1 MDAQPAPAARPAPT
15 GPRAARKRQAIVRA
29 ARDLFLRE
37 GFGVGMDAIA
47 AEAGVSKVTVYNHF
61 GSKEALFTA
70 VVAGAL
76 DEPLGEGEKDGKDGK
91 DGRGGRDG
99 RDGRGGRDGKGSEGA
114 QSAERQLGGPDLA
127 RLVDADGPAELKAA
141 LTDAG
146 RAWGRAVRADTE
158 GRALRTLVATE
169 LHRFPELGRAWRAHG
184 PAGHHPAVANAL
196 RTLADRGLLD
206 VPDLEVA
213 VLQLYSLLVFP
224 QMVFEQ
230 YGTELGE
237 ELGERLVVDG
247 VEMFLRRYAPTPG
260 STPAPGPARA
270 PSSTPAT

>member
-1 MDAQPAPAARPAPT
+1 MDAQPGRPATPAQPASPAKPAPT
-15 GPRAARKRQAIVRA
+15 GARAARKRQAVVRA

-70 VVAGAL
+70 VVAGVL
-76 DEPLGEGEKDGKDGK
+76 DEPLAEGGQGEGPE
-91 DGRGGRDG
+91 
-99 RDGRGGRDGKGSEGA
+99 
-114 QSAERQLGGPDLA
+114 LA
-127 RLVDADGPAELKAA
+127 RLVEADGPDALKAA
-141 LTDAG
+141 LTEAG
-146 RAWGRAVRADTE
+146 RAWGRAVRTDAE

-184 PAGHHPAVANAL
+184 PAGHHPAVAEAL

-230 YGTELGE
+230 YGTEPGE
-237 ELGERLVVDG
+237 ELSERLVVDG
-247 VEMFLRRYAPTPG
+247 VEMFLRRYTPAPAPTPDPEPG
-260 STPAPGPARA
+260 S
-270 PSSTPAT
+270 

>member
-1 MDAQPAPAARPAPT
+1 MDDRPAKPAPT

-29 ARDLFLRE
+29 ARALFLRE

-76 DEPLGEGEKDGKDGK
+76 DEPLADSGAVDSRTTDGGTADS
-91 DGRGGRDG
+91 RTPSGGTA
-99 RDGRGGRDGKGSEGA
+99 GSGTT
-114 QSAERQLGGPDLA
+114 RRPDLA
-127 RLVDADGPAELKAA
+127 RLVDADGPDALKAA
-141 LTDAG
+141 LTEAG
-146 RAWGRAVRADTE
+146 RAWGRAVRADAE

-184 PAGHHPAVANAL
+184 PAGHHPEVADAL
-196 RTLADRGLLD
+196 RTLADRGRLD
-206 VPDLEVA
+206 IPDLEVA

-224 QMVFEQ
+224 HMVFEQ
-230 YGTELGE
+230 YGTELTE
-237 ELGERLVVDG
+237 DLSERLVVDG
-247 VEMFLRRYAPTPG
+247 VETFLRRYAP
-260 STPAPGPARA
+260 AP
-270 PSSTPAT
+270 

>member
-1 MDAQPAPAARPAPT
+1 MEPKPAPT
-15 GPRAARKRQAIVRA
+15 GPRAARKRQAVVRA

-76 DEPLGEGEKDGKDGK
+76 DEPLG
-91 DGRGGRDG
+91 
-99 RDGRGGRDGKGSEGA
+99 A
-114 QSAERQLGGPDLA
+114 
-127 RLVDADGPAELKAA
+127 DADGPDLSRLPDAEDLHAA
-141 LTDAG
+141 LTEAG
-146 RAWGRAVRADTE
+146 RAWARAVRTDDE

-184 PAGHHPAVANAL
+184 PAGHHPAAADAL
-196 RTLADRGLLD
+196 RALADRGRL
-206 VPDLEVA
+206 VIPDLEVA

-230 YGTELGE
+230 YGTELTE
-237 ELGERLVVDG
+237 ELSERLVVDG
-247 VEMFLRRYAPTPG
+247 VEMFLRHYTP
-260 STPAPGPARA
+260 
-270 PSSTPAT
+270 

>member
-1 MDAQPAPAARPAPT
+1 MDAQPVPAAKPAPT
-15 GPRAARKRQAIVRA
+15 GPRAARKRQAVVRA

-70 VVAGAL
+70 VVAGVL
-76 DEPLGEGEKDGKDGK
+76 DEPLGDGGHGEG
-91 DGRGGRDG
+91 GRGD
-99 RDGRGGRDGKGSEGA
+99 
-114 QSAERQLGGPDLA
+114 GPDLA
-127 RLVDADGPAELKAA
+127 RLVQADGPDALKAA

-146 RAWGRAVRADTE
+146 RAWGLAVRTDAE

-184 PAGHHPAVANAL
+184 PAGHHPAVADAL
-196 RTLADRGLLD
+196 RTLAERGLLD
-206 VPDLEVA
+206 IPDLEVA

-230 YGTELGE
+230 YGTELTE

-247 VEMFLRRYAPTPG
+247 VEMFLRRYASPPG
-260 STPAPGPARA
+260 STPGPAHSSAR
-270 PSSTPAT
+270 SSTPAP

>member
-1 MDAQPAPAARPAPT
+1 MDAQPAPAAKPAPT

-70 VVAGAL
+70 VVAGGL
-76 DEPLGEGEKDGKDGK
+76 DEPLGEGGH
-91 DGRGGRDG
+91 
-99 RDGRGGRDGKGSEGA
+99 SE
-114 QSAERQLGGPDLA
+114 QSAQGGQGSRSDVPDLA
-127 RLVDADGPAELKAA
+127 RLVEAEGPDALKAA

-146 RAWGRAVRADTE
+146 RAWGRALRADTE

-169 LHRFPELGRAWRAHG
+169 VHRFPELGRAWRAHG
-184 PAGHHPAVANAL
+184 PAGHHPAVTNAL

-206 VPDLEVA
+206 IPDLEVA

-230 YGTELGE
+230 HGTELGE
-237 ELGERLVVDG
+237 ELGDRLVVDG
-247 VEMFLRRYAPTPG
+247 VEMFLRRYA
-260 STPAPGPARA
+260 SAPSSA
-270 PSSTPAT
+270 PSSTTAI

>member
-1 MDAQPAPAARPAPT
+1 MDHEPAKPAPT
-15 GPRAARKRQAIVRA
+15 GARAARKRQAVVRA

-76 DEPLGEGEKDGKDGK
+76 DEPLADRGAADGATG
-91 DGRGGRDG
+91 
-99 RDGRGGRDGKGSEGA
+99 
-114 QSAERQLGGPDLA
+114 GGPDLA
-127 RLVDADGPAELKAA
+127 RLLDSEGPDGLRAA
-141 LTDAG
+141 LTEAG
-146 RAWGRAVRADTE
+146 RAWGRAVRDDAE

-184 PAGHHPAVANAL
+184 PAGHHPEVADAL
-196 RTLADRGLLD
+196 RALADRGRLD
-206 VPDLEVA
+206 IPDLEVA

-224 QMVFEQ
+224 HMVFEQ
-230 YGTELGE
+230 YGTELTE
-237 ELGERLVVDG
+237 ELSERLVADG
-247 VEMFLRRYAPTPG
+247 VEMFLRHY
-260 STPAPGPARA
+260 TPAP
-270 PSSTPAT
+270 

>member
-1 MDAQPAPAARPAPT
+1 MDAQPAPAAKPAPT
-15 GPRAARKRQAIVRA
+15 GPRAARKRQAVVRA

-70 VVAGAL
+70 VVAGVL
-76 DEPLGEGEKDGKDGK
+76 DEPLAGDGQ
-91 DGRGGRDG
+91 
-99 RDGRGGRDGKGSEGA
+99 A
-114 QSAERQLGGPDLA
+114 AGPDLA
-127 RLVDADGPAELKAA
+127 RLVDADGPERLKAA
-141 LTDAG
+141 LTEAG
-146 RAWGRAVRADTE
+146 RAWGRAVRADAE

-184 PAGHHPAVANAL
+184 PAGHHPAVADAL
-196 RTLADRGLLD
+196 RTLAERGLLD
-206 VPDLEVA
+206 IPDLEVA

-230 YGTELGE
+230 YGAELGE
-237 ELGERLVVDG
+237 ELGERLVMDG
-247 VEMFLRRYAPTPG
+247 VEMFLRRYAAAPAPAPTPA
-260 STPAPGPARA
+260 SAATPAPASEPA
-270 PSSTPAT
+270 P

>member
-1 MDAQPAPAARPAPT
+1 MDAQPAPAAKPAPT

-29 ARDLFLRE
+29 ARALFLRE

-70 VVAGAL
+70 VVAGGL
-76 DEPLGEGEKDGKDGK
+76 DEPLGD
-91 DGRGGRDG
+91 GGRSG
-99 RDGRGGRDGKGSEGA
+99 RSEQETQGTQGGRSDV
-114 QSAERQLGGPDLA
+114 PDLA
-127 RLVDADGPAELKAA
+127 RLLDADGPDALKAA

-146 RAWGRAVRADTE
+146 RAWGRALRADTE

-169 LHRFPELGRAWRAHG
+169 VHRFPELGRAWRAHG
-184 PAGHHPAVANAL
+184 PAGHHPAVTNAL

-206 VPDLEVA
+206 IPDLEVA

-230 YGTELGE
+230 HGTELGE
-237 ELGERLVVDG
+237 ELGDRLVVDG
-247 VEMFLRRYAPTPG
+247 VEMFLRRYAPV
-260 STPAPGPARA
+260 
-270 PSSTPAT
+270 PSSTTAI

>member
-1 MDAQPAPAARPAPT
+1 MSAQSAKPAPT
-15 GPRAARKRQAIVRA
+15 GARAARKRQDIVRA
-29 ARDLFLRE
+29 ARTLFLRE

-76 DEPLGEGEKDGKDGK
+76 DEPLAA
-91 DGRGGRDG
+91 GGDP
-99 RDGRGGRDGKGSEGA
+99 E
-114 QSAERQLGGPDLA
+114 GPDLA
-127 RLVDADGPAELKAA
+127 RLAEAEGPAELKAA

-146 RAWGRAVRADTE
+146 RAWIRAVRTDDE

-169 LHRFPELGRAWRAHG
+169 LHRFPELGRAWREHG
-184 PAGHHPAVANAL
+184 PTGHHPAVAEAL
-196 RTLADRGLLD
+196 GALADRGRLAI
-206 VPDLEVA
+206 PDLEVA

-230 YGTELGE
+230 HGTELSDD
-237 ELGERLVVDG
+237 LAERLLADG
-247 VEMFLRRYAPTPG
+247 VEMFLRRYAP
-260 STPAPGPARA
+260 
-270 PSSTPAT
+270 

>member
-1 MDAQPAPAARPAPT
+1 MNAQPSDVPAAPKPAPT
-15 GPRAARKRQAIVRA
+15 GARAARKRQAVVRA

-76 DEPLGEGEKDGKDGK
+76 DEPLAGGEE
-91 DGRGGRDG
+91 
-99 RDGRGGRDGKGSEGA
+99 
-114 QSAERQLGGPDLA
+114 AEGPDLEL
-127 RLVDADGPAELKAA
+127 LVAADGPDALKAA

-146 RAWGRAVRADTE
+146 RAWARAVRADGE

-184 PAGHHPAVANAL
+184 PAGHHPAVADAL
-196 RTLADRGLLD
+196 RTLADRGLLEI
-206 VPDLEVA
+206 PDLEVA

-230 YGTELGE
+230 YGTELAE
-237 ELGERLVVDG
+237 ELGDRLVTDG
-247 VEMFLRRYAPTPG
+247 VEMFLRRYA
-260 STPAPGPARA
+260 S
-270 PSSTPAT
+270 

>member
-1 MDAQPAPAARPAPT
+1 MNAQPSDGPAAPKPAPT
-15 GPRAARKRQAIVRA
+15 GARAARKRQAVVRA

-76 DEPLGEGEKDGKDGK
+76 DEPLAAGEG
-91 DGRGGRDG
+91 
-99 RDGRGGRDGKGSEGA
+99 
-114 QSAERQLGGPDLA
+114 AEGPDLA
-127 RLVDADGPAELKAA
+127 LLVAAEGPDALKAA

-146 RAWGRAVRADTE
+146 HAWARAVRADDE

-184 PAGHHPAVANAL
+184 PAGHHPAVADAL
-196 RTLADRGLLD
+196 RALADRGLLEI
-206 VPDLEVA
+206 PDLEVA

-230 YGTELGE
+230 YGTELAEG
-237 ELGERLVVDG
+237 LSERLVTDG
-247 VEMFLRRYAPTPG
+247 VEMFLRRYA
-260 STPAPGPARA
+260 A
-270 PSSTPAT
+270 

>member
-1 MDAQPAPAARPAPT
+1 MDAQPPKPAPT
-15 GPRAARKRQAIVRA
+15 GARAARKRQAVVRA

-76 DEPLGEGEKDGKDGK
+76 DEPLHGDTD
-91 DGRGGRDG
+91 
-99 RDGRGGRDGKGSEGA
+99 
-114 QSAERQLGGPDLA
+114 GPDLSVLA
-127 RLVDADGPAELKAA
+127 GADDLRAA
-141 LTDAG
+141 LAEAG
-146 RAWGRAVRADTE
+146 RAWAHAVRTDAE

-184 PAGHHPAVANAL
+184 PAGHHPAVAEAL
-196 RTLADRGLLD
+196 RTLADRGLLEI
-206 VPDLEVA
+206 PDLEVA

-230 YGTELGE
+230 YGTELDE
-237 ELGERLVVDG
+237 ELSERLVVDG
-247 VEMFLRRYAPTPG
+247 VEMFLRRYAP
-260 STPAPGPARA
+260 
-270 PSSTPAT
+270 

>member
-1 MDAQPAPAARPAPT
+1 MDAQPAPAAKPAPT

-70 VVAGAL
+70 VVAGGL
-76 DEPLGEGEKDGKDGK
+76 DEPLGEAGQSGQSGQ
-91 DGRGGRDG
+91 GTQGTQGGQGGRSDV
-99 RDGRGGRDGKGSEGA
+99 
-114 QSAERQLGGPDLA
+114 PDLA
-127 RLVDADGPAELKAA
+127 RLVEADGPDALKAA

-146 RAWGRAVRADTE
+146 RAWGRALRADTE

-169 LHRFPELGRAWRAHG
+169 VHRFPELGRAWRAHG
-184 PAGHHPAVANAL
+184 PAGHHPAVTNAL

-206 VPDLEVA
+206 IPDLEVA

-230 YGTELGE
+230 HGTELGE
-237 ELGERLVVDG
+237 ELGDRLVVDG
-247 VEMFLRRYAPTPG
+247 VEMFLRRYAP
-260 STPAPGPARA
+260 A
-270 PSSTPAT
+270 PSSTTASTTSSTTAI

>member
-1 MDAQPAPAARPAPT
+1 MDAQPAPAAPAAKPAPT

-70 VVAGAL
+70 VVAGGL
-76 DEPLGEGEKDGKDGK
+76 DEPLGDDGQSEQSTQG
-91 DGRGGRDG
+91 GRGDV
-99 RDGRGGRDGKGSEGA
+99 
-114 QSAERQLGGPDLA
+114 PDLA
-127 RLVDADGPAELKAA
+127 RLVEADGPDALKAA

-146 RAWGRAVRADTE
+146 RAWGRALRADTE

-169 LHRFPELGRAWRAHG
+169 VHRFPELGRAWRAHG
-184 PAGHHPAVANAL
+184 PAGHHPAVTNAL

-206 VPDLEVA
+206 IPDLEVA

-230 YGTELGE
+230 HGTELGE
-237 ELGERLVVDG
+237 ELGDRLVVDG
-247 VEMFLRRYAPTPG
+247 VEMFLRRYAP
-260 STPAPGPARA
+260 A
-270 PSSTPAT
+270 PSSTTAI

>member
-1 MDAQPAPAARPAPT
+1 MDAQPAPAAKPAPT

-70 VVAGAL
+70 VVAGGL
-76 DEPLGEGEKDGKDGK
+76 DEPLGDSGRSERGEQGEQSEEG
-91 DGRGGRDG
+91 RQGGH
-99 RDGRGGRDGKGSEGA
+99 GGQGGGSDA
-114 QSAERQLGGPDLA
+114 PDLA
-127 RLVDADGPAELKAA
+127 RLVEADGPDALKAA

-146 RAWGRAVRADTE
+146 RAWGRALRADTE

-169 LHRFPELGRAWRAHG
+169 VHRFPELGRAWRAHG
-184 PAGHHPAVANAL
+184 PAGHHPAVTNAL
-196 RTLADRGLLD
+196 RALADRGLLD
-206 VPDLEVA
+206 IPDLEVA

-230 YGTELGE
+230 HGTELGE

-247 VEMFLRRYAPTPG
+247 VEMFLRRYAPTPS
-260 STPAPGPARA
+260 ST
-270 PSSTPAT
+270 PSSTPAS

>member
-1 MDAQPAPAARPAPT
+1 MNAQPSDVPAAPKPAPT
-15 GPRAARKRQAIVRA
+15 GARAARKRQAVLRA
-29 ARDLFLRE
+29 ARGLFLRE

-76 DEPLGEGEKDGKDGK
+76 DEPLAGGEE
-91 DGRGGRDG
+91 
-99 RDGRGGRDGKGSEGA
+99 
-114 QSAERQLGGPDLA
+114 AEGPDLA
-127 RLVDADGPAELKAA
+127 LLVAADGPDALKTA

-146 RAWGRAVRADTE
+146 RAWARAVRADDE

-184 PAGHHPAVANAL
+184 PAGHHPAVADAL
-196 RTLADRGLLD
+196 RTLADRGLLEI
-206 VPDLEVA
+206 PDLEVA

-230 YGTELGE
+230 YGTELAE
-237 ELGERLVVDG
+237 ELSERLVTDG
-247 VEMFLRRYAPTPG
+247 VEMFLRRYA
-260 STPAPGPARA
+260 A
-270 PSSTPAT
+270 

>member
-1 MDAQPAPAARPAPT
+1 MDAQPAPAAKPAPT

-70 VVAGAL
+70 VVAGGL
-76 DEPLGEGEKDGKDGK
+76 DEPLGEGGQSGHSEQSTPGTQG
-91 DGRGGRDG
+91 GQGGRSDV
-99 RDGRGGRDGKGSEGA
+99 
-114 QSAERQLGGPDLA
+114 PDLA
-127 RLVDADGPAELKAA
+127 RLVEADGPDALKAA

-146 RAWGRAVRADTE
+146 RAWGRALRADTE

-169 LHRFPELGRAWRAHG
+169 VHRFPELGRAWRAHG
-184 PAGHHPAVANAL
+184 PAGHHPAVTNAL

-206 VPDLEVA
+206 IPDLEVA

-230 YGTELGE
+230 HGTELGE
-237 ELGERLVVDG
+237 ELGDRLVVDG
-247 VEMFLRRYAPTPG
+247 VEMFLRRYA
-260 STPAPGPARA
+260 SAPSSA
-270 PSSTPAT
+270 PSSTTAI

>member
-1 MDAQPAPAARPAPT
+1 MNAQPSDVPAAPKPAPT
-15 GPRAARKRQAIVRA
+15 GARAARKRQAVVRA

-76 DEPLGEGEKDGKDGK
+76 DEPLAGGEE
-91 DGRGGRDG
+91 
-99 RDGRGGRDGKGSEGA
+99 
-114 QSAERQLGGPDLA
+114 AEGPDLA
-127 RLVDADGPAELKAA
+127 LLVAADGPDALKAA
-141 LTDAG
+141 LTEAG
-146 RAWGRAVRADTE
+146 RAWARAVRADDE

-184 PAGHHPAVANAL
+184 PAGHHPAVADAL
-196 RTLADRGLLD
+196 RTLADRGLLEI
-206 VPDLEVA
+206 PDLEVA

-230 YGTELGE
+230 YGTELAE
-237 ELGERLVVDG
+237 ELSERLVTDG
-247 VEMFLRRYAPTPG
+247 AEMFLRRYA
-260 STPAPGPARA
+260 A
-270 PSSTPAT
+270 

>member
-1 MDAQPAPAARPAPT
+1 MDAQPAPAAKPAPT

-70 VVAGAL
+70 VVAGGL
-76 DEPLGEGEKDGKDGK
+76 DEPLGEG
-91 DGRGGRDG
+91 GRSGQSEQSTPGTQGGQGGRSDV
-99 RDGRGGRDGKGSEGA
+99 
-114 QSAERQLGGPDLA
+114 PDLA
-127 RLVDADGPAELKAA
+127 RLVEADGPDALKAA

-146 RAWGRAVRADTE
+146 RAWGRALRADTE

-169 LHRFPELGRAWRAHG
+169 VHRFPELGRAWRAHG
-184 PAGHHPAVANAL
+184 PAGHHPAVTNAL

-206 VPDLEVA
+206 IPDLEVA

-230 YGTELGE
+230 HGTELGE
-237 ELGERLVVDG
+237 ELGDRLVVDG
-247 VEMFLRRYAPTPG
+247 VEMFLRRYA
-260 STPAPGPARA
+260 SA
-270 PSSTPAT
+270 PSSATAI

>member
-1 MDAQPAPAARPAPT
+1 MEPKPAPT
-15 GPRAARKRQAIVRA
+15 GPRAARKRQAVVRA

-76 DEPLGEGEKDGKDGK
+76 DEPLGADTD
-91 DGRGGRDG
+91 
-99 RDGRGGRDGKGSEGA
+99 
-114 QSAERQLGGPDLA
+114 GPDLS
-127 RLVDADGPAELKAA
+127 RLPDAEDLRAA
-141 LTDAG
+141 LTEAG
-146 RAWGRAVRADTE
+146 RAWARAVRADEE

-184 PAGHHPAVANAL
+184 PAGHHPAVADAL
-196 RTLADRGLLD
+196 RALADRGRLAI
-206 VPDLEVA
+206 PDLEVA

-230 YGTELGE
+230 YGTELTE
-237 ELGERLVVDG
+237 ELSERLVVDG
-247 VEMFLRRYAPTPG
+247 VEMFLRRYAP
-260 STPAPGPARA
+260 
-270 PSSTPAT
+270 

>member
-1 MDAQPAPAARPAPT
+1 MNAQPSDVPAAVAAPKPAPS
-15 GPRAARKRQAIVRA
+15 GARAARKRQAVVRA

-76 DEPLGEGEKDGKDGK
+76 DEPLAAGGEE
-91 DGRGGRDG
+91 
-99 RDGRGGRDGKGSEGA
+99 
-114 QSAERQLGGPDLA
+114 AEGPDLA
-127 RLVDADGPAELKAA
+127 LLVAAEGPDALKAA

-146 RAWGRAVRADTE
+146 HAWARAVRADDE

-184 PAGHHPAVANAL
+184 PAGHHPAVADAL

-206 VPDLEVA
+206 IPDLEVA

-230 YGTELGE
+230 YGTELAE
-237 ELGERLVVDG
+237 ELSERLVTDG
-247 VEMFLRRYAPTPG
+247 VEMFLRRYAP
-260 STPAPGPARA
+260 
-270 PSSTPAT
+270 